1 MSRRPRFPLVIMI
14 AGRFLLREGPPSKIS
29 LQVLVVSLVIAVS
42 AAVATLAGAGSMA
55 FPLTAVVAS
64 LVAVGMVCV
73 RILMPAVAVAV
84 FGMALGCA
92 ALTTVLGVTSGF
104 ENELTLRMTRMNG
117 HVLLTKYGL
126 GFVEYPEIAE
136 QWRQDPRVTSAS
148 PFAYAM
154 AALVPIADGEGSD
167 EAEGGEGR
175 EDDETKTTGGRRGPA
190 IVAVKG
196 LDPIAAESMGGLL
209 ELMESGDLHSLRPGD
224 TRHVPGIALGVRLAQ
239 RLGVDIGDR
248 VSLVLPADLDGGR
261 DISTRP
267 PRHATFEVL
276 DRLDTG
282 ITELDTGLAMVHL
295 TAGQALFF
303 AKARVT
309 GIEFELT
316 DPALAPSFAVEL
328 EASLPPAFR
337 AVSWQQQSESTLAGL
352 RQIRGAV
359 SLVIGLLEVV
369 AASALVASLLLLIRR
384 KQPAIAVLM
393 SIGSS
398 ARLIFWMFEAIGGL
412 AGVVGAI
419 VGVALGAS
427 YAGLIAAFRYPLEGD
442 VYPIDH
448 LPVMLGPWDLL
459 GPAIAAVT
467 ICALVS
473 GPVALVAAKV
483 PVLRGLGRG

>member
-1 MSRRPRFPLVIMI
+1 MSLQRPRLPLVIMI
-14 AGRFLLREGPPSKIS
+14 AGRFLLREEPPSKVS
-29 LQVLVVSLVIAVS
+29 LQVLIVASVVAIAAVIA
-42 AAVATLAGAGSMA
+42 TLTGASSMA
-55 FPLTAVVAS
+55 VPLTAVVAS

-104 ENELTLRMTRMNG
+104 EHELTLRMTRMNG

-136 QWRQDPRVTSAS
+136 TWRRDPRVTSVS

-154 AALVPIADGEGSD
+154 AALVPIQ
-167 EAEGGEGR
+167 AEGESGR
-175 EDDETKTTGGRRGPA
+175 SGGGRGPA

-196 LDPIAAESMGGLL
+196 LDPEAASSMGGLV
-209 ELMESGDLHSLRPGD
+209 ELMESKSLEALRPGD
-224 TRHVPGIALGVRLAQ
+224 TRHIPGIALGIRLAE

-261 DISTRP
+261 DISSRP

-282 ITELDTGLAMVHL
+282 VTELDTGLAMVHL
-295 TAGQALFF
+295 SAGQALFF

-309 GIEFELT
+309 GVEFELV
-316 DPALAPSFAVEL
+316 DPELAPAVATEL

-337 AVSWQQQSESTLAGL
+337 AVSWQQQSAATLAGL

-398 ARLIFWMFEAIGGL
+398 ARLVFWIFEAIGGL

-419 VGVALGAS
+419 VGVGLGAG
-427 YAGLIAAFRYPLEGD
+427 YAGLIAAFRYPLQGD

-448 LPVMLGPWDLL
+448 LPVMLGPWDLM
-459 GPAIAAVT
+459 GPAIAAVA

>member
-1 MSRRPRFPLVIMI
+1 MV
-14 AGRFLLREGPPSKIS
+14 AGRFLLREDPPGQTS
-29 LQVLVVSLVIAVS
+29 LRVLVVALLIAVG
-42 AAVATLAGAGSMA
+42 AVVGTLAGAGSMA
-55 FPLTAVVAS
+55 VPLTAVVAS
-64 LVAVGMVCV
+64 LIAVGMLCI

-104 ENELTLRMTRMNG
+104 EHELTLRMTRMNG

-126 GFVEYPEIAE
+126 GFVEYPEIAAK
-136 QWRQDPRVTSAS
+136 WREDPRVVAVS

-154 AALVPIADGEGSD
+154 AALVPIREDGEQ
-167 EAEGGEGR
+167 A
-175 EDDETKTTGGRRGPA
+175 TGGRGPA

-196 LDPIAAESMGGLL
+196 IDPDAAADMEGLNVLLESGGLSA
-209 ELMESGDLHSLRPGD
+209 MRPGD
-224 TRHVPGIALGVRLAQ
+224 TRHVPGIALGVRLVE
-239 RLGVDIGDR
+239 RLHVDIGDH

-261 DISTRP
+261 DISSRP

-282 ITELDTGLAMVHL
+282 VTELDTSLAMVHL
-295 TAGQALFF
+295 SAGQALFF

-316 DPALAPSFAVEL
+316 DPELAPAFAVEL

-337 AVSWQQQSESTLAGL
+337 ATSWQQQSAATLAGL
-352 RQIRGAV
+352 RQVRAAV

-398 ARLIFWMFEAIGGL
+398 DRLIFWVFEAIGGL
-412 AGVVGAI
+412 AGVVGAL
-419 VGVALGAS
+419 VGVGLGSA

-448 LPVMLGPWDLL
+448 LPVLLGFWDLL
-459 GPAIAAVT
+459 GPAIAAVV
-467 ICALVS
+467 ICTLVS